1 MAVSV
6 WKANSIAPQI
16 AALSNNNARMTKMF
30 MIKNSRLRL
39 VPARIPWHGT
49 LKYYCWHVSG
59 ELREEQVR
67 EQLMTSFR
75 DTRERGQVS
84 YAEFEEYYE
93 GLSVAVTS
101 DDDFIN
107 ILKNA
112 WSV

>member
-1 MAVSV
+1 
-6 WKANSIAPQI
+6 
-16 AALSNNNARMTKMF
+16 
-30 MIKNSRLRL
+30 
-39 VPARIPWHGT
+39 
-49 LKYYCWHVSG
+49 
-59 ELREEQVR
+59 
-67 EQLMTSFR
+67 MTSFR
-75 DTRERGQVS
+75 DTREQGQVS